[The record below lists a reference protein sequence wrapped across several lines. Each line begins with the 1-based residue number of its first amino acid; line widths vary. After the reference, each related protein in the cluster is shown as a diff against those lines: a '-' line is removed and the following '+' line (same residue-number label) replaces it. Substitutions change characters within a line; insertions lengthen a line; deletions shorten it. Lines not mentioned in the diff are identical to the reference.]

1 MARDWVRGPGKAA
14 KTLVGLI
21 VASMVPI
28 SAPAFAAESPAEPVT
43 TASTEMAKPGS
54 ITTLEEA
61 ASRHVDS
68 EFTQSLAR
76 EARRLASETAQ
87 SAGGEVSS
95 GHWCI
100 AGLALAAAGV
110 TAAIVSGVQRDYNA
124 QKPSP
129 PVGVVLGTAAG
140 VVGGIMMIR
149 TCRK

>member
-1 MARDWVRGPGKAA
+1 MAA

-28 SAPAFAAESPAEPVT
+28 SAPAFAAESLPEPAT
-43 TASTEMAKPGS
+43 TASTETAKSGP

-61 ASRHVDS
+61 ASRHVQAA
-68 EFTQSLAR
+68 FKQSLAS
-76 EARRLASETAQ
+76 EARRLAFETAQ
-87 SAGGEVSS
+87 SAGGEGSS

-100 AGLALAAAGV
+100 AGLVLAAAGV
-110 TAAIVSGVQRDYNA
+110 TAAVISGVQRDYNA

-129 PVGVVLGTAAG
+129 PVGVVLGTTAG